1 MENQKSIEFEEF
13 SHAPSLIQE
22 RISNVKSSVNS
33 WLHSKS
39 EFYSRIAG
47 YPVTWIMAIRIG
59 IILPFLLVLAALIVS
74 NAPVAAVLSGLISA
88 WIVYRLN
95 QKGGN
100 NGKD

>member
-59 IILPFLLVLAALIVS
+59 IVLPLLLVIAAITVAK
-74 NAPVAAVLSGLISA
+74 APVVAVISGLISA
-88 WIVYRLN
+88 WIVYRIN
-95 QKGGN
+95 
-100 NGKD
+100 